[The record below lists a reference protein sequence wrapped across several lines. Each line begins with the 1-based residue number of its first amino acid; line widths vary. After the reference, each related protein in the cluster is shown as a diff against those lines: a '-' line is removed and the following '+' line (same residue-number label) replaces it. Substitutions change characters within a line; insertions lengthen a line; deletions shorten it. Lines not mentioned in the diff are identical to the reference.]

1 MNDTPQARQHE
12 DAHDT
17 EQTPLLRETGNAQ
30 EPHRTAEPDANEL
43 SNARLSAVFGS
54 IWVIL
59 NSPHS
64 VLRYSTI
71 VATLTAVISTS
82 FSSFNNLSWFGT
94 AYLVGTAATQ
104 PLAGRW
110 TDIYGRREG
119 LIVAGIVFGIGTL
132 LCGLAT
138 QEWVF
143 ILGRAVAGA
152 GGGAT
157 TATSTFVGADLVPL
171 RRRGVVQGIN
181 NIAMGC
187 GTGLGGLVGGL
198 FSKWFGWKMAFLVQ
212 LPFVIL
218 GLVLCAVV
226 SDIPSRPAKEDHE
239 ARIDDGRRLD
249 YAGSVTLVLA
259 IVLLLVGLNAGGNQ
273 VAWSHPLVWSTMALA
288 VIFFALFLYIELHC
302 ATQPIIPL
310 GLLLHRT
317 VWSGCLTYFFAH
329 MAAFATM
336 YYIPIYLQVRGS
348 DPTHASLR
356 FIPQSI
362 GTAIG
367 AYGTGLL
374 IKATGNYVYLSA
386 AAHFF
391 LVAASALAA
400 TLHGETASW
409 CPFLYLGMMGLGFGA
424 MLVTTMLALISSVE
438 HSEHAVVTS
447 ASFTFRAI
455 GSSTGITVASAVF
468 QNTLIRG
475 LHRRLGDGENIDELT
490 ERIRRN
496 LDVIWELDPPTRSA
510 VQDGYMES
518 LRYVFVTILIM
529 SAVSMA
535 SSLVMRQNKL
545 HNNLSRR

>member
-12 DAHDT
+12 RVHDT
-17 EQTPLLRETGNAQ
+17 EQTPLLGGTHNAQ
-30 EPHRTAEPDANEL
+30 EPRTAEPDANDL
-43 SNARLSAVFGS
+43 SSARLAVVFGS
-54 IWVIL
+54 IWIIV
-59 NSPHS
+59 
-64 VLRYSTI
+64 VLTALDSTI

-110 TDIYGRREG
+110 TDIYGRRRG

-138 QEWVF
+138 REWVF

-198 FSKWFGWKMAFLVQ
+198 FNKWFGWKMAFLVQ
-212 LPFVIL
+212 LPIVVL
-218 GLVLCAVV
+218 GVVLCAVV
-226 SDIPSRPAKEDHE
+226 PDIPSRPAKEDH
-239 ARIDDGRRLD
+239 GRRLD

-288 VIFFALFLYIELHC
+288 VILFALFLYIELRY
-302 ATQPIIPL
+302 AAQPIIPL

-386 AAHFF
+386 AAHVF
-391 LVAASALAA
+391 LVAASALAT
-400 TLHGETASW
+400 TLDGQTPSW

-475 LHRRLGDGENIDELT
+475 LHRRLGDGEDIDELT

-496 LDVIWELDPPTRSA
+496 LDAIWELDPPTRTA

-518 LRYVFVTILIM
+518 LRFVFIAILII
-529 SAVSMA
+529 SAISMA
-535 SSLVMRQNKL
+535 CSLVMRQNKL
-545 HNNLSRR
+545 HNNLARR